1 MVNSSGRSQTETGSI
16 NVLLADVGR
25 SSPSNFSGP
34 TLNTCAAIDNKGV
47 SQSIGQPGETIT
59 QISILSSYPSGSMFM
74 SNRGFAIA
82 NYGTEQTIISS
93 VGEIGAP
100 GQRFF
105 YGIYLKGSGLQTVES
120 VGVVKALEIGI
131 GNGDYLNSGESN
143 SGSQTVKSVN
153 SINVPQEQS

>member
-1 MVNSSGRSQTETGSI
+1 
-16 NVLLADVGR
+16 
-25 SSPSNFSGP
+25 
-34 TLNTCAAIDNKGV
+34 
-47 SQSIGQPGETIT
+47 
-59 QISILSSYPSGSMFM
+59 MFM